1 MDENILYISNAGTFR
16 TSSWK
21 MTIDLDVLVKD
32 AGRRCKD
39 YYNGGS
45 FVSIPLFRAKKL
57 LQLILEYGT
66 EQDLQKVDRVI
77 VKHEKLGPYW
87 EKLREAKV

>member
-1 MDENILYISNAGTFR
+1 MDENIIRISNAGTFR

-39 YYNGGS
+39 GYNGGT
-45 FVSIPLFRAKKL
+45 FVDIPIPRAKKL

-66 EQDLQKVDRVI
+66 EQDIQKVDRVI
-77 VKHEKLGPYW
+77 AKHEKLGPYW
-87 EKLREAKV
+87 KKLREAKS